1 MNALLYVICIALQI
15 YYLILLVRIL
25 LAWIPSLPDPL
36 RPVAKGLHA
45 ITDPLLLPLRRVIPP
60 VQMGAMALDLSP
72 IVLFIGIILLQS
84 ILC

>member
-1 MNALLYVICIALQI
+1 MNPLLYVICLALQI
-15 YYLILLVRIL
+15 YYIILLVRIL

-36 RPVAKGLHA
+36 RPVARGLHA
-45 ITDPLLLPLRRVIPP
+45 ITDPLLIPLRRVIPP

>member
-1 MNALLYVICIALQI
+1 MNPVLYVICLALQI
-15 YYLILLVRIL
+15 YYIILLVRIL

-36 RPVAKGLHA
+36 RPVARGLHA
-45 ITDPLLLPLRRVIPP
+45 VTDPLLIPLRRVIPP